1 MGGPR
6 ALAGSAA
13 EGIWFSGEQLKF
25 STSFASVSTFASVV
39 VVVVAAAAVR
49 LGCNLHQLE
58 EGEKQRKLRVK
69 HAV

>member
-6 ALAGSAA
+6 ALAGSTA

-39 VVVVAAAAVR
+39 VAAAAAVR